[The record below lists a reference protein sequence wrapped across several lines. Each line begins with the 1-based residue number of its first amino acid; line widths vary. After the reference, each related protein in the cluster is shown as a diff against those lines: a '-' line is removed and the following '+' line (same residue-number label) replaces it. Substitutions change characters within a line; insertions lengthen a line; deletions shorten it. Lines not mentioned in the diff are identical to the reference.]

1 MCGCIFKAKRLFLAL
16 LLCIG
21 CTAVSNPASAVV
33 CFLPDAEGC
42 GDNGI
47 NYTPVICDGTN
58 NFTQDLC
65 NTTADKYSSKER
77 HYFCVEEGTGCY
89 VLDSTPC
96 FESIDYDD
104 CPGCL
109 NSPKDEQYN
118 CITTIQGFTRHVCSD
133 KGISSEERDS
143 RTQYL
148 CREKKYKQEGC
159 DTFDLSE
166 AEKNEKEATG
176 DYICSECIKDMY
188 TSDYD
193 GNWNRTGDGDTVYS
207 CRGKVACNQTESDCT
222 ADQKFVADGTTDEYQ
237 QACGVCQ
244 DKVPCTKV
252 ASDCGSNEKFIAD
265 GTTDDYDHTCGKCET
280 KIKCSKVASDCTGE
294 QTFVKDGTT
303 DDYNNECG
311 TCKEPDKKTCAQ
323 LDLKTASECNSA
335 TQKFNSTRTDDYG
348 TECGNCVAKKTCN
361 NLGYKAESE
370 CKTSNQKFSAASPAV
385 KDDYGTV
392 CGSCG
397 NKKTCKD
404 MGYKTAAEASA
415 NERFNGNNI
424 TDDYNTP
431 CGTLELKKCSDI
443 NATYKIA
450 GNCSADETFAGNGT
464 KGKDGDCGKCNLKT
478 CAGITS
484 GSTTKNK
491 CTEACY
497 TGFNPNGKTGSDGAC
512 GKCAAQ
518 CPSGYTKDLSS
529 CGTKDGYVLTHKAAS
544 CTHSVVCGKCEECKL
559 NSCSGY
565 TYTTLSDYAN
575 SDSCDLGCNQGK
587 KYRCKSGYTYS
598 NGKCV
603 IVPITI
609 TINYSLTI
617 GYSGGTPG
625 AGTGWL
631 DMVFNVSSASDAKAH
646 NVLLT
651 FNPMDGAEVTNCT
664 ISYPL
669 TIGSNS
675 KTKVQ
680 CGQHYSMMNT
690 PELTNVMID
699 NTNVVS
705 AVRLDQLSK
714 VSVKNDKYII
724 KFVKKTQEKCTPTC
738 TSETNCQ
745 YGSKTKS
752 DGCGGTCTICYPA
765 CKPGY
770 WYGQSNAKLNCY
782 VRPITGYLKQT
793 ENPNCLK
800 CICNGSQRDPA
811 TGRLMPCAYI

>member
-244 DKVPCTKV
+244 EKTKCT
-252 ASDCGSNEKFIAD
+252 
-265 GTTDDYDHTCGKCET
+265 
-280 KIKCSKVASDCTGE
+280 KVASDCTGE

-303 DDYNNECG
+303 DDYNHECG
-311 TCKEPDKKTCAQ
+311 TCKEPDKKTCTQ

-335 TQKFNSTRTDDYG
+335 TQKFNKTRTDDYG
-348 TECGNCVAKKTCN
+348 TECGSCVAKKTCN
-361 NLGYKAESE
+361 NLGSKTESE
-370 CKTSNQKFSAASPAV
+370 CKKNGQKFTAASPAV

-392 CGSCG
+392 CGGCG
-397 NKKTCKD
+397 DKKTCKD

-415 NERFNGNNI
+415 NERFSGNNV

-443 NATYKIA
+443 NAAYKIA
-450 GNCSADETFAGNGT
+450 GNCSSDETFAGNGT

-512 GKCAAQ
+512 GVCAPQ
-518 CPSGYTKDLSS
+518 CPNGYTKDLSS
-529 CGTKDGYVLTHKAAS
+529 CGSKDGYVLTHKAAS

-559 NSCSGY
+559 NPCSEY
-565 TYTTLSDYAN
+565 TYTTLSDYKN
-575 SDSCDLGCNQGK
+575 SESCDRGCDQGK

-598 NGKCV
+598 NGKCTT
-603 IVPITI
+603 VPSKTCEDYTSGQNIYVTPGPSV
-609 TINYSLTI
+609 NPSKQCKALTLPS
-617 GYSGGTPG
+617 GKQYGFDDAYPAGGSMRCLKCAVKGSGSGGSSNNCTAGSYTASVTCSFAYSSNKDCKDPSDHRCGNGYFTCVFDVPSCAFSNVEVYNVSGTHTLSAG
-625 AGTGWL
+625 AGTSTQKNIISYNIPGKCKFYASSSY
-631 DMVFNVSSASDAKAH
+631 VGESSA
-646 NVLLT
+646 T
-651 FNPMDGAEVTNCT
+651 
-664 ISYPL
+664 
-669 TIGSNS
+669 GSNY
-675 KTKVQ
+675 TW
-680 CGQHYSMMNT
+680 
-690 PELTNVMID
+690 
-699 NTNVVS
+699 
-705 AVRLDQLSK
+705 
-714 VSVKNDKYII
+714 
-724 KFVKKTQEKCTPTC
+724 TC
-738 TSETNCQ
+738 SYTR
-745 YGSKTKS
+745 
-752 DGCGGTCTICYPA
+752 TI
-765 CKPGY
+765 
-770 WYGQSNAKLNCY
+770 
-782 VRPITGYLKQT
+782 R
-793 ENPNCLK
+793 
-800 CICNGSQRDPA
+800 
-811 TGRLMPCAYI
+811 